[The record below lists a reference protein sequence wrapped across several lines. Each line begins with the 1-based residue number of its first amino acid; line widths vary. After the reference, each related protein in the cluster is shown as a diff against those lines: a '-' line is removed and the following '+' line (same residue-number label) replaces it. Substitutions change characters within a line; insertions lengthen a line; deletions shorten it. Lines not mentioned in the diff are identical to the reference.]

1 MNKQLKL
8 FAVIGVISC
17 LLSVVFGAF
26 GAHALKSLLSESA
39 MRVYQTAVTYQ
50 TFHGLAL
57 IALATLFSNADGKGK
72 GWRWI
77 RASGYFFVF
86 GLLLFCGSLYA
97 LALTEIKILG
107 AITPL
112 GGLAFILA
120 WAFML
125 TALIFIPTKQ
135 PSSTTT
141 RDTDN

>member
-8 FAVIGVISC
+8 FAVIGVLSC

-26 GAHALKSLLSESA
+26 GAHALKSALSESS
-39 MRVYQTAVTYQ
+39 MRVYQTAATYQ

-57 IALATLFSNADGKGK
+57 ISLAALFSNLDDKCKSWG
-72 GWRWI
+72 WI

-107 AITPL
+107 VITPL

-120 WAFML
+120 WGSLLM
-125 TALIFIPTKQ
+125 ALIYIPTK
-135 PSSTTT
+135 PTII
-141 RDTDN
+141 DNNS